1 MTPRV
6 RHTPWFVVPLVLVV
20 PLLLAVPGSAWA
32 QCEMDLVEAGVQAYR
47 DLELDAA
54 TDLLNGA
61 VSGNASSPCS
71 TTDARALT
79 YLGAVHWLA
88 DRPDAARRAFTQAVI
103 RAPRFRPDPFEFPPE
118 VTALFD
124 EVRRS
129 TPSVAATLP
138 DFVAIGPDAEETLFI
153 RLAASTDHTVS
164 VAIREDGLPV
174 QTVYR
179 GPVVAGPR
187 GTLVEWNGRGVDGEL
202 VGTGWYDLEIVSMDD
217 QARPLR
223 KVVVVLTIESDA
235 PLETEAVLELPN
247 VGSAAVPSVAPRE
260 PSAWKAVAVGGAGL
274 LGGALVLAGP
284 ALLEGGQGTWAR
296 YPIAG
301 SIGVAGIIGFVRH
314 LRGGD
319 TQTALSSDVTD
330 AEPPLVEAP
339 AQRPTLRIR
348 PGYQRRVEL
357 ERRATA
363 SDERRR
369 TPGTR

>member
-1 MTPRV
+1 MTPRI
-6 RHTPWFVVPLVLVV
+6 RYIPWFVV
-20 PLLLAVPGSAWA
+20 PLLLAVPGAAWA

-61 VSGNASSPCS
+61 VSVNASSPCS

-79 YLGAVHWLA
+79 YLGAAHWLA
-88 DRPDAARRAFTQAVI
+88 ERPDAATRAFTQAVI

-138 DFVAIGPDAEETLFI
+138 DFVAIGPGAEETLFI
-153 RLAASTDHTVS
+153 RLAASTDHAVS
-164 VAIREDGLPV
+164 VTIREDGLPV

-187 GTLVEWNGRGVDGEL
+187 GTLVEWNGRGSDGEP
-202 VGTGWYDLEIVSMDD
+202 VSTGWYDLEIVSMDD

-223 KVVVVLTIESDA
+223 KVVVVLTVESDA
-235 PLETEAVLELPN
+235 PVEQETVVALPT
-247 VGSAAVPSVAPRE
+247 VDSAAAQMVVPRE

-284 ALLEGGQGTWAR
+284 AMLEGGQGTWAR

-314 LRGGD
+314 LRGGGA
-319 TQTALSSDVTD
+319 QTAFRSDVAD

-339 AQRPTLRIR
+339 APPPTLRIR

-357 ERRATA
+357 DRRTTA
-363 SDERRR
+363 SDDLRR
-369 TPGTR
+369 TPGSP

>member
-1 MTPRV
+1 MLPTSAR
-6 RHTPWFVVPLVLVV
+6 WLVLL
-20 PLLLAVPGSAWA
+20 LLLAVPGAVSA

-61 VSGNASSPCS
+61 VSVNASSPCS
-71 TTDARALT
+71 ATDARALT
-79 YLGAVHWLA
+79 YLGAAHWLA
-88 DRPDAARRAFTQAVI
+88 ERPDAATRAFAQAVI

-124 EVRRS
+124 EVRRA

-138 DFVAIGPDAEETLFI
+138 DYVAIGPDAEQTLFI
-153 RLAASTDHTVS
+153 RLAASTDHTVE
-164 VAIREDGLPV
+164 VLVREDGLPI

-187 GTLVEWNGRGVDGEL
+187 GTLVEWNGRGFDGEP
-202 VGTGWYDLEIVSMDD
+202 VSTGWYDLEIVSMDD

-235 PLETEAVLELPN
+235 PGESETVIEAPVLD
-247 VGSAAVPSVAPRE
+247 SAATQSITQRQPSI
-260 PSAWKAVAVGGAGL
+260 WKAVAVGGAGL

-284 ALLEGGQGTWAR
+284 TMLEGGQGTWAR
-296 YPIAG
+296 YPVAG
-301 SIGVAGIIGFVRH
+301 SIGVAGIIGFVRQ

-319 TQTALSSDVTD
+319 TEAAFARDLSGVGS
-330 AEPPLVEAP
+330 PLVEVP
-339 AQRPTLRIR
+339 PPVPTLRIR

-357 ERRATA
+357 DRRTTA

-369 TPGTR
+369 TPGGR